1 MFFVSKRKRTSKIEK
16 WIQDGRGSGIGADY
30 KPWLKI
36 KDVSSKG
43 RSTRLKGI
51 KTNRQHEFLSDLER
65 NYFYLTEYSDI
76 VIDIREQFPLLP
88 VEETIVIAD
97 ELGLKH
103 PTNPKTNEPV
113 VMTTDFLL
121 TVDKG
126 EGLVELARTIKMKDE
141 LLKER
146 VIEKFEIERVYWE
159 RRNIDWGI
167 VTELEIPK
175 EIALNISYIHDYY
188 HIQQYDTFQSMNE
201 QYIEDLAMALLQ
213 RILSE
218 GKSIREV
225 TNLFD
230 KETHMPLGSGMTLF
244 YHLLAQKII
253 RVGMLEPLNVEQPI
267 VIQSIDESKLK
278 KVKYG

>member
-1 MFFVSKRKRTSKIEK
+1 MSKRARTTKVEK
-16 WIQDGRGSGIGADY
+16 WIKEGRGSGIGADY
-30 KPWLKI
+30 KPWLKVQ
-36 KDVSSKG
+36 DVSSSG

-51 KTNRQHEFLSDLER
+51 KTSRQHEFLSDLER
-65 NYFYLTEYSDI
+65 NYFYLTEYSDF

-88 VEETIVIAD
+88 LEETIVIAD
-97 ELGLKH
+97 ELSLKH
-103 PTNPKTNEPV
+103 PTDPKTNEPV

-126 EGLVELARTIKMKDE
+126 EGLIELARTIKMKDE

-159 RRNIDWGI
+159 RRQIDWGI

-175 EIALNISYIHDYY
+175 EMARNISYIHDYY
-188 HIQQYDTFQSMNE
+188 DIQQYDAFQNMNP
-201 QYIEDLAMALLQ
+201 QHIEDLAMALLQ
-213 RILSE
+213 RILES
-218 GKSIREV
+218 SHSVRDS
-225 TNLFD
+225 TNVFD

-253 RVGMLEPLNVEQPI
+253 RVDMLEPLNVEQPL

>member
-1 MFFVSKRKRTSKIEK
+1 MSKRARTSQVEK
-16 WIQDGRGSGIGADY
+16 WIKEGRGNGIGSDY

-36 KDVSSKG
+36 QDVSSKG

-65 NYFYLTEYSDI
+65 NYFYLTEYSGFI
-76 VIDIREQFPLLP
+76 VDIREQFPLLP
-88 VEETIVIAD
+88 LEETIVIAD

-103 PTNPKTNEPV
+103 PTDPKTNELI

-159 RRNIDWGI
+159 RRQIDWGI

-175 EIALNISYIHDYY
+175 EMARNISYIHDYY
-188 HIQQYDTFQSMNE
+188 DIQQYDAFQNISS
-201 QYIEDLAMALLQ
+201 QHIEDLAMALLQ
-213 RILSE
+213 RILNESQ
-218 GKSIREV
+218 SIREI
-225 TNLFD
+225 TNVFD
-230 KETHMPLGSGMTLF
+230 KETHMPFGSGMTLF

-253 RVGMLEPLNVEQPI
+253 QVDMLEPLNVEQQV